1 MSKLVDISG
10 DGLLHYLKRSITK
23 KRTTFWNMLKCIS
36 KSQYRPSLFLM
47 VSFALAFVYLISPKP
62 FITHQPLYVRVV
74 HTLLVMAVLL
84 KILSHETYRFT
95 RFKAKGRRSCCD

>member
-1 MSKLVDISG
+1 MI
-10 DGLLHYLKRSITK
+10 R
-23 KRTTFWNMLKCIS
+23 CIS

-62 FITHQPLYVRVV
+62 FISGQPAYVRVV
-74 HTLLVMAVLL
+74 HTLLIIAVLL